1 MRLRAPS
8 TPRKGP
14 SSRVASVRPYALAGG
29 TLAVGFGGLYLAGLL
44 AAGGD
49 IEDGTT
55 VRGVDIG
62 GLSRAEAVHRLDDRL
77 APAAARSLRVTV
89 GDREGTVDPR
99 RLVTRTGA
107 PSTMPCRTAVL
118 GCTSTH
124 GAGVWSTR

>member
-1 MRLRAPS
+1 M
-8 TPRKGP
+8 
-14 SSRVASVRPYALAGG
+14 ASVRPYALAGG

-62 GLSRAEAVHRLDDRL
+62 GLSRADAVHRLDDRL

-99 RLVTRTGA
+99 RLGITFDHEATVDRASRSGA
-107 PSTMPCRTAVL
+107 LDPFTVIGGLFRSGGPVEPSVRVDE
-118 GCTSTH
+118 
-124 GAGVWSTR
+124 

>member
-62 GLSRAEAVHRLDDRL
+62 GLSRL
-77 APAAARSLRVTV
+77 PATARPAFTHIARVVESSLFGGRS
-89 GDREGTVDPR
+89 VDQ
-99 RLVTRTGA
+99 TTYA
-107 PSTMPCRTAVL
+107 DCRQAYESFAFPQAWAT
-118 GCTSTH
+118 
-124 GAGVWSTR
+124 